1 MMPKLPSNQKDIRL
15 VGVIET
21 YQKLYRTSDEELAL
35 AMGCCLR
42 TLQHRKRRACD
53 FTLSELRAVAKK
65 CNIPME
71 ELTKHI

>member
-1 MMPKLPSNQKDIRL
+1 MPKLPSNQKDIRL
-15 VGVIET
+15 VGVIKT
-21 YQKLYRTSDEELAL
+21 YQKLYSTSDKELAL

-42 TLQHRKRRACD
+42 TLQNRKLRAGD
-53 FTLSELRAVAKK
+53 FTISELRAVAKK